1 VEVDDFFQGSA
12 LNAVDAKGRLS
23 VPAFVRSAIEQN
35 SKDRTIILAAHE
47 VSPCVVA
54 YGPGYSRRL
63 KAELEERRGREEERG
78 AASREGHYSSRRR
91 AFGTVEIA
99 TYDPSGRIL
108 MPQKMR
114 RRGRIED
121 LALFIGIG
129 DVVEIWN
136 PRIAL
141 EQGDAELRD
150 IVLDCLDE
158 KGMKL

>member
-1 VEVDDFFQGSA
+1 MEIDDLFQGSA

-23 VPAFVRSAIEQN
+23 VPAFVRSAIELT
-35 SKDRTIILAAHE
+35 SKDRTIVLAAHE
-47 VSPCVVA
+47 VAPCIVA
-54 YGPGYSRRL
+54 YGPDYSRRL
-63 KAELEERRGREEERG
+63 RAELEERRRREEERG
-78 AASREGHYSSRRR
+78 TGSRESHYSSRRR

-136 PRIAL
+136 PRVAM

-158 KGMKL
+158 KGLTL